1 MKAQILYLA
10 LAALGLGIN
19 IAKHG
24 QPKGNYNAGYYFLDV
39 LFALSILWWGGFFD
53 CFLR

>member
-10 LAALGLGIN
+10 LLALEFGHT

-24 QPKGNYNAGYYFLDV
+24 QPKGNYNAGLYFLDG
-39 LFALSILWWGGFFD
+39 LFVLSILYWGGFFD